1 MLNTTS
7 AKTCL
12 STKISP
18 ERDVTLL
25 PLAALFTDYDVYD
38 LVSNHMAEYGTYR
51 SYPAR
56 VYEALRDVLTA
67 YNEDTD
73 EPKTIPTREEFQ
85 AAFLALCKKL
95 KLTPSKVVIVRF

>member
-12 STKISP
+12 NTKIAP

-38 LVSNHMAEYGTYR
+38 LVSNHMAEFGTYR
-51 SYPAR
+51 AYAER
-56 VYEALRDVLTA
+56 VYEALRDALTA

-73 EPKTIPTREEFQ
+73 EPKTIPTRDEFK

-95 KLTPSKVVIVRF
+95 KVAPSKVVIVRF